1 VTTTPRSGI
10 PRWLEAIAAG
20 CLLVALAPV
29 LAILAAGVRLSS
41 VGPVLFRQERVGRQ
55 GRRFIMLKFRS
66 MRVNGRGPAITAR
79 SDDRVTAFGR
89 YLRKTKLDELP
100 EFWNVLR
107 GDMSLV
113 GARPEVPAYVDFE
126 NPAWREV
133 LKWRPGLTDPVT
145 VELRNEEEL
154 IESVEGDRDT
164 YYRSVLLPYKLEGY
178 LRYLR
183 ERSFR
188 SDISVLWTT
197 VVAICLPR
205 AARTAPHPLR
215 PGRD

>member
-1 VTTTPRSGI
+1 VTSPPRAGI
-10 PRWLEAIAAG
+10 PRWLEAVAAG
-20 CLLVALAPV
+20 CSLLALTPV
-29 LAILAAGVRLSS
+29 LAILAVGVALSS
-41 VGPVLFRQERVGRQ
+41 AGPVLFRQERIGRQ
-55 GRRFIMLKFRS
+55 GRRFTMFKFRS
-66 MRVNGRGPAITAR
+66 MRVNGRGPAITAQG
-79 SDDRVTAFGR
+79 DDRVTAFGR

-113 GARPEVPAYVDFE
+113 GARPEVPPYVDFE

-133 LKWRPGLTDPVT
+133 LQWRPGLTDPVT

-164 YYRSVLLPYKLEGY
+164 YYRSVLLPYKLDGY

-188 SDISVLWTT
+188 SDIHVLWTT
-197 VVAICLPR
+197 LAAVLLPR
-205 AARTAPHPLR
+205 TVQAPPR
-215 PGRD
+215 PPSQERN